1 MLRHFYNEFM
11 AFVPLQ
17 LPQLLNVATME
28 QPQFYNDYVL
38 LTFPLS
44 TPIDLEEV
52 MDILEDDMELIM
64 LYHHIPS
71 QHTKFGHA
79 SCAYSNPSFG
89 LGFHTRHVK
98 APLGSCCIG

>member
-1 MLRHFYNEFM
+1 MLRHFYDKFM

-52 MDILEDDMELIM
+52 MDILEDDMELIN
-64 LYHHIPS
+64 
-71 QHTKFGHA
+71 A
-79 SCAYSNPSFG
+79 SSG
-89 LGFHTRHVK
+89 
-98 APLGSCCIG
+98 

>member
-1 MLRHFYNEFM
+1 
-11 AFVPLQ
+11 
-17 LPQLLNVATME
+17 
-28 QPQFYNDYVL
+28 
-38 LTFPLS
+38 
-44 TPIDLEEV
+44 

-89 LGFHTRHVK
+89 QMFKVNVMTDGNEMVNAVK
-98 APLGSCCIG
+98 VTIYDSLEEMCADVSLDMRLHSKSGLFRYKRNDSEVLMDFL

>member
-44 TPIDLEEV
+44 TQID
-52 MDILEDDMELIM
+52 
-64 LYHHIPS
+64 
-71 QHTKFGHA
+71 F
-79 SCAYSNPSFG
+79 
-89 LGFHTRHVK
+89 
-98 APLGSCCIG
+98 

>member
-52 MDILEDDMELIM
+52 MDIIIFRHNTPRLDKPHVLIPI
-64 LYHHIPS
+64 LLS
-71 QHTKFGHA
+71 DRCSK
-79 SCAYSNPSFG
+79 
-89 LGFHTRHVK
+89 
-98 APLGSCCIG
+98 